1 MHLAIWIITLLII
14 GLWTLLAWGL
24 SSLLSLNGAWVSNID
39 PWLAQLPFGG
49 WLEGWFPEWLQ
60 VAHRLL
66 DGLQALLA
74 WLGGAAPVL
83 VWALWGV
90 VTLVLLTLAAGLSL
104 LVALIRRSTAS
115 QPAAPPVAPA

>member
-1 MHLAIWIITLLII
+1 MHFAIWIITLLVI

-49 WLEGWFPEWLQ
+49 WLESWFPDWLQ

-66 DGLQALLA
+66 DGLQALLT

-83 VWALWGV
+83 VWTLWGV
-90 VTLVLLTLAAGLSL
+90 VVLLLLLLAAGLSL
-104 LVALIRRSTAS
+104 LVALIRRSTAP